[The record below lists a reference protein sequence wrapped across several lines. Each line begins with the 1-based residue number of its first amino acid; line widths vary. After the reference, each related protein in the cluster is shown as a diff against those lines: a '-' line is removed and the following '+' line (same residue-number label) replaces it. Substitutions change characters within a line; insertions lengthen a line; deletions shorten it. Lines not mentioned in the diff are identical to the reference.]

1 MFIMK
6 TIAKKRITTFSA
18 LAFGLLAACSDDN
31 SGVQAPATNDNSAND
46 ESANICLTEGYT
58 GFYAADGATIMC
70 LDANG
75 SLAFWI
81 NPDGTVG
88 TPVEEAPTSSAAAD
102 IPQDPGTTPL
112 PPEDA
117 PVIPSSASTAC
128 DAGAATFLYKLANVS
143 YYRDTDGATF
153 FFDSDCNKQILAE
166 VVASSSSETI
176 AEVASSS
183 SIAGT
188 KPTSSAGITP
198 ASSATGSEP
207 AVEPSNGNAP
217 VITYAASGATVT
229 NNNNCVQV
237 NGGEVVITCAG
248 DYDFSGSYTGNDAQI
263 RVYSPKSDSGVYLN
277 LRGLTL
283 TNNADAPIYVQM
295 ASKAF
300 VVAKVGTE
308 NTLSDGSTR
317 TKTFTYV
324 NANGETKVDTT
335 GACIYAKDDLTIKGE
350 GSLIVKGNYNNGI
363 HTSNDLRFRG
373 ETKVNV
379 TAKNNGV
386 KGKGLVSIEKGTLTV
401 KATNGDGIDSDEC
414 TINGKDTTITEGKGI
429 VIIQGGTIDITA
441 GDDGIQAFNY
451 VFVTDSV
458 STPTIKV
465 NATGKGIVSEDR
477 IYINA
482 GNLNVTSTKDDGIH
496 SNLNIYMNGGNVT
509 VNAGDDGIHA
519 DSALHLAG
527 STVNVE
533 KAAEGMEAFYIFAE
547 GGITATYG
555 TDDGWNAA
563 GGSADPGTSSGSQWG
578 GGGMGGGMQSSSKG
592 YIVITGGYHY
602 ISASGNDIDVLDAN
616 GTAKQSG
623 GVVIVEIPA
632 SSGGMGGGSRPGQS
646 GSSGSCSTNM
656 AGGLIDTDN
665 GFSITGGVFLGF
677 GSQTEEYPNCSATS
691 YTAGTAYGSASA
703 AFSPK
708 GSGSMILYG
717 GSVTSV
723 AQVNTSGMQTVDFPN
738 GLKYYYK

>member
-6 TIAKKRITTFSA
+6 TNIKNGLTISS
-18 LAFGLLAACSDDN
+18 LIAFGLLAGCSDD
-31 SGVQAPATNDNSAND
+31 SSSVQSPATGDSGTDSA
-46 ESANICLTEGYT
+46 EATANICNADGYT

-81 NPDGTVG
+81 NPDGTIG
-88 TPVEEAPTSSAAAD
+88 TPVEEAPTSSAEAD

-117 PVIPSSASTAC
+117 PVIPSSASTTC
-128 DAGAATFLYKLANVS
+128 DAGTATFLYKLANVS

-153 FFDSDCNKQILAE
+153 FFDSDCNKQILTE
-166 VVASSSSETI
+166 VVVSSSSEATI
-176 AEVASSS
+176 EVASSS
-183 SIAGT
+183 STTGDNPY
-188 KPTSSAGITP
+188 KPTSSAGTET
-198 ASSATGSEP
+198 SSASVVP
-207 AVEPSNGNAP
+207 VVEPSNGNTP
-217 VITYAASGATVT
+217 VITYAASGASVA
-229 NNNNCVQV
+229 NNNNCVEV

-283 TNNADAPIYVQM
+283 TNNADAVIYVQM
-295 ASKAF
+295 ASKVF
-300 VVAKVGTE
+300 VVAKAGTE
-308 NTLSDGSTR
+308 NTLSDASTR
-317 TKTFTYV
+317 TKAFTYV

-350 GSLIVKGNYNNGI
+350 GSLTVKGNYNNGI

-373 ETKVNV
+373 ETTVNV
-379 TAKNNGV
+379 TAKNHGM
-386 KGKGLVSIEKGTLTV
+386 KGKGLVDIEKGTITV
-401 KATNGDGIDSDEC
+401 KATSGDGIKSDEYAV
-414 TINGKDTTITEGKGI
+414 NGNDTVIVEGKGI
-429 VIIQGGTIDITA
+429 VSITGGTIDITA
-441 GDDGIQAFNY
+441 GDDGIQAFNNIIFDAGT
-451 VFVTDSV
+451 V
-458 STPTIKV
+458 KV
-465 NATGKGIVSEDR
+465 NAS
-477 IYINA
+477 N
-482 GNLNVTSTKDDGIH
+482 DGIH
-496 SNLNIYMNGGNVT
+496 SEQNVQMNGGIISVT
-509 VNAGDDGIHA
+509 AGDDGIHA

-533 KAAEGMEAFYIFAE
+533 KAVEGMEAFYIFAE

-578 GGGMGGGMQSSSKG
+578 GFGGGGMQSSSKG

-665 GFSITGGVFLGF
+665 GFTITGGVFLGF
-677 GSQTEEYPNCSATS
+677 GSQTEEYPNCTATS

-703 AFSPK
+703 AFAPK
-708 GSGSMILYG
+708 GTGSMILYG

-723 AQVNTSGMQTVDFPN
+723 AQVNTSGMQTVEFPN